1 MGCGARPDRRGR
13 RMPLR
18 FTLRQLEYFLAVGQT
33 GSVALAAEKMHVS
46 APSISAA
53 ISQLEADFGLQLFV
67 RKHARGLAPTQA
79 GRQLMARAAQVLA
92 EAEEMNRLVGEI
104 SGQVQGELSL
114 GCLLTFA
121 QILVPALRRS
131 FETRFPMV
139 RVAHVEKNQQEIID
153 ALRSGALDIALTYDL
168 AIPEDLQFVPLVSL
182 PPYVLLPDGHP
193 LADLPQVTVE
203 ALQDEPMVLLDL
215 PLSAEYFLSFF
226 RAAGI
231 KPRIGERTR
240 DMAVMRGLVAN
251 GYGYSIANIRP
262 LNDLAPDGRK
272 LRFVPLV
279 GAVGPMMLGLLMA
292 RGAEGVL
299 TISAFIEHC
308 RAQLTADR
316 IPGLDLRPL

>member
-1 MGCGARPDRRGR
+1 
-13 RMPLR
+13 MPLR

-33 GSVALAAEKMHVS
+33 GSVTLAAEKMHVS

-67 RKHARGLAPTQA
+67 RKHAKGLALTQA
-79 GRQLMARAAQVLA
+79 GRQLLAKAAQVLA
-92 EAEEMNRLVGEI
+92 QAEEMNRLVGGI
-104 SGQVQGELSL
+104 SGQVQGDLSL

-121 QILVPALRRS
+121 QILVPSLRRS

-139 RVAHVEKNQQEIID
+139 RVHHAEKNQQEIID
-153 ALRSGALDIALTYDL
+153 ALRGGEMDIALTYDL
-168 AIPEDLQFVPLVSL
+168 AIPEDLQFIPLVSL

-193 LADLPQVTVE
+193 LANLSQITVQ
-203 ALQDEPMVLLDL
+203 ALRDEPMVLLDL
-215 PLSAEYFLSFF
+215 PLSSEYFLSFF
-226 RAAGI
+226 RASGI
-231 KPRIGERTR
+231 KPKIAERTR

-279 GAVGPMMLGLLMA
+279 GEVGPMMLGLVMA

-299 TISAFIEHC
+299 TIAAFIEHC
-308 RAQLTADR
+308 RAQITIDR
-316 IPGLDLRPL
+316 MPGQDLRPV

>member
-1 MGCGARPDRRGR
+1 
-13 RMPLR
+13 MPLR
-18 FTLRQLEYFLAVGQT
+18 FTLRQLEYFVAVGET

-67 RKHARGLAPTQA
+67 RKHARGLALTQA
-79 GRQLMARAAQVLA
+79 GRQVMAKAAGVLA
-92 EAEEMNRLVGEI
+92 EAEAMNRLVGEI
-104 SGQVQGELSL
+104 SGQVQGELAL

-121 QILVPALRRS
+121 QILVPSLRRG
-131 FETRFPMV
+131 FETRFPLV
-139 RVAHVEKNQQEIID
+139 RIAHVERNQQEIID
-153 ALRSGALDIALTYDL
+153 ALRSGEMDIALTYDL
-168 AIPEDLQFVPLVSL
+168 AIPDDLQFVPLVAL
-182 PPYVLLPDGHP
+182 PPYVLLPEGHA
-193 LADLPQVTVE
+193 LAGLPQVTVE
-203 ALQDEPMVLLDL
+203 ALRDEPMVLLDL

-231 KPRIGERTR
+231 KPRIAERTR

-272 LRFVPLV
+272 LRFVPLA
-279 GAVGPMMLGLLMA
+279 GAVGPMTLGLVMA

-299 TISAFIEHC
+299 TITAFVEHC
-308 RAQLTADR
+308 RAQLTAER
-316 IPGLDLRPL
+316 MPGLEMRPI